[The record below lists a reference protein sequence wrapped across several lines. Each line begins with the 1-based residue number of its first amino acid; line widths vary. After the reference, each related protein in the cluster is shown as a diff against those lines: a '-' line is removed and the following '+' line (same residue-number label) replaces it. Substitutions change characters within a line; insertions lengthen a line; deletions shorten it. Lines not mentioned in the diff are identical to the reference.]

1 MSTRITRLE
10 AENFKRLRAVEINP
24 DDHTVIIS
32 GRNAQGK
39 SSVLDAIQAALAGKK
54 GVKELVE
61 PIRQGESKAR
71 VVLELDD
78 LRVERK
84 WTPSGSQ
91 LVVGPKDGTAKFNS
105 PQAILDKLIGAL
117 SFDPL
122 EFAQADPKTQ
132 VEKLIDAVGARDELD
147 KLAEERRE
155 VYEQRTVVNRDVKRL
170 SAELEAARRDVPS
183 TYVGGQRMDVA
194 ALSLELEAALEVER
208 AREDWQRIEDDIKVL
223 EGRIHEMRKKQQAL
237 TDAAIAVVESVK
249 PGPSDDIRRDIA
261 TADEHNRVFDA
272 SKRAKALGRELDE
285 EQSRSEALSL
295 RIQRIDEARDKLVA
309 DLPLPAGLSFNDDG
323 VLLDGI
329 PFVQASAAER
339 LKVSVAMAMAMNP
352 ELRVICIRDASL
364 LDGDSFDTIV
374 AMAQEHDFQV
384 WYERVG
390 SDGGIGV
397 VIEDG
402 VVQA

>member
-1 MSTRITRLE
+1 MTTRITRLE

-54 GVKELVE
+54 GVRELVE

-78 LRVERK
+78 IRIERK

-105 PQAILDKLIGAL
+105 PQAILDKLIGSL

-122 EFAQADPKTQ
+122 EFAQADAKDQ
-132 VEKLIDAVGARDELD
+132 VSSLIDAVGAREQLNDIAVARSE
-147 KLAEERRE
+147 AYSER
-155 VYEQRTVVNRDVKRL
+155 TDVNRDVKRL
-170 SAELEAARRDVPS
+170 TAEFEAARRDVPS
-183 TYVGGQRMDVA
+183 TYDGSPRLDVA
-194 ALSLELEAALEVER
+194 KLALELEAAVEVEA
-208 AREDWQRIEDDIKVL
+208 ARTAWDQIEIEIANLRERQKRLADS
-223 EGRIHEMRKKQQAL
+223 
-237 TDAAIAVVESVK
+237 AIAVVEKVK
-249 PGPSDDIRRDIA
+249 PGPSADIRADIA
-261 TADEHNRVFDA
+261 KADAHNRAADA
-272 SKRAKALGRELDE
+272 SARAERLGMELASAQGGSDGLSQRITELDE
-285 EQSRSEALSL
+285 
-295 RIQRIDEARDKLVA
+295 ARETLVA
-309 DLPLPAGLSFNDDG
+309 SLPLPVDGLSFNDDG
-323 VLLDGI
+323 ILLNGI

-339 LKVSVAMAMAMNP
+339 LKVSVGIAMAMNP

-364 LDGDSFDTIV
+364 LDEESFATIE
-374 AMAQEHDFQV
+374 AMAVEHDYQI
-384 WYERVG
+384 WYEVVG
-390 SDGGIGV
+390 DHGEVGV

-402 VVQA
+402 LVES